1 MLKFKAPMN
10 ISCIPRTLDLS
21 FEFNLLIKTRYEFH
35 LRVVPKNSPSLDQ
48 GKKKKNPAKAQQIQ
62 SVNRSSSIC
71 LSATTYTR
79 RYLLIKTRRY
89 PKSDREFASA
99 SMSTTFTSYP
109 SSLSGPRSSDVP
121 TTTNALDFICGT
133 CPLSSNKSLLKRT
146 PQPEIHS
153 FPTVSPFENPARS
166 RCRLK
171 MPPSPVN
178 LAHDSSRF

>member
-1 MLKFKAPMN
+1 MLKFKIIYEYFMHTSDIRFILRN
-10 ISCIPRTLDLS
+10 LISNKDTS
-21 FEFNLLIKTRYEFH
+21 ST
-35 LRVVPKNSPSLDQ
+35 LRVIPKNSLSLDQ
-48 GKKKKNPAKAQQIQ
+48 KKKSRQGPTDRECQPIFEYI
-62 SVNRSSSIC
+62 R

-109 SSLSGPRSSDVP
+109 SSLSGPRSSGRS

-153 FPTVSPFENPARS
+153 FR
-166 RCRLK
+166 RYLRLK
-171 MPPSPVN
+171 I
-178 LAHDSSRF
+178 